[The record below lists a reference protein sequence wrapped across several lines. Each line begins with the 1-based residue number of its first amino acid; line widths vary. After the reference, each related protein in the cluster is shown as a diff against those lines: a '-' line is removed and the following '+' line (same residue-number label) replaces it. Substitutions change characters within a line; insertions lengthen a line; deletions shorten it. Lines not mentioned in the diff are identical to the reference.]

1 MPDRARTL
9 VGGSKIL
16 AAAEEGRLH
25 QLFIAEEGEVHAMQA
40 SHRQDLMQ
48 GEDVLNA
55 IAVETIRKGGQV
67 FTLPQA
73 AMGAAAP
80 VAAILRY

>member
-1 MPDRARTL
+1 
-9 VGGSKIL
+9 
-16 AAAEEGRLH
+16 
-25 QLFIAEEGEVHAMQA
+25 
-40 SHRQDLMQ
+40 MQ